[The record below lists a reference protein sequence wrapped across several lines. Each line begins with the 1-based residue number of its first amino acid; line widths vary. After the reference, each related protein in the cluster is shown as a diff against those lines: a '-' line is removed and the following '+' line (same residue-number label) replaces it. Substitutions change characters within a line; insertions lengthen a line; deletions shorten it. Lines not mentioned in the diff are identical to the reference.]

1 MYKLKKIGEKMIN
14 LKKIKEEMIQKNEF
28 FYLKKGSELMV
39 IPELDIED
47 TLDIE
52 PVMITTKRD
61 VLFHPNGLIG
71 INICEEC
78 ECEPSYN
85 FQHPSPNIRQF
96 VVNESDVVRVS
107 GGV

>member
-39 IPELDIED
+39 IPELDIE
-47 TLDIE
+47 
-52 PVMITTKRD
+52 PVMITIKRD